1 MYVYIIFISN
11 EHSHL
16 LKVNSPCLLT
26 HCMYQCI
33 TVASKLPALYFTFA
47 LPSLKAYYSS
57 HSNLHKNE
65 AISYILFQP
74 MLTSYHFILVQ
85 DLLTLS
91 MYYYCVLCVYWYI
104 YTYCNFLKRN
114 RIPQVQFTLHILLE
128 GSIYVPT
135 YIHMH

>member
-1 MYVYIIFISN
+1 
-11 EHSHL
+11 
-16 LKVNSPCLLT
+16 
-26 HCMYQCI
+26 MYQRI

-74 MLTSYHFILVQ
+74 MLTSYHFICTRLTYFKQV
-85 DLLTLS
+85 LLLCTVCIG
-91 MYYYCVLCVYWYI
+91 MY
-104 YTYCNFLKRN
+104 LKRN
-114 RIPQVQFTLHILLE
+114 RIPQVQFTLHIILE
-128 GSIYVPT
+128 GSIYVPSPT